1 MRGPAAG
8 CCCFKDTN
16 TNTNAF
22 SSTNTN
28 TNMRRRNMAVAAV
41 GCCWFSAWEEAV
53 QGWLSCV
60 TGRQQQPGYHT
71 PHPHTNTKKN
81 TNTNTW

>member
-1 MRGPAAG
+1 MRVPAAG
-8 CCCFKDTN
+8 CFCFKDTN
-16 TNTNAF
+16 IF

-28 TNMRRRNMAVAAV
+28 TNMRRRV

-60 TGRQQQPGYHT
+60 TGRQQQPGYPT
-71 PHPHTNTKKN
+71 PHPHTNTNKN
-81 TNTNTW
+81 TNTNT